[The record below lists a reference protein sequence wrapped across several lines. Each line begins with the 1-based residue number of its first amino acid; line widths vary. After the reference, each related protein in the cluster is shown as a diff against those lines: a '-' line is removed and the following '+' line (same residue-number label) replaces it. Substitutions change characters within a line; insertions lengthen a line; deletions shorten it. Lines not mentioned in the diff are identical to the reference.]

1 MQLGDG
7 RHRFSWTLLNFAR
20 IILVPVVVVVWSP
33 SSTPQSDCAW
43 TMVPWRRTA
52 WLDAAQP
59 NRERRGPGTCVPRAP
74 LGRSALRIERSRDRA
89 CTASTAWI
97 RSCARLARHPMEM
110 ERLWRGH
117 SHALPALSQRTIHTL
132 SLIHQHMR
140 HPNTAETCPRED
152 PVGIVIRDGAPAL

>member
-1 MQLGDG
+1 MDTTEFRPYYTGTS
-7 RHRFSWTLLNFAR
+7 RRR
-20 IILVPVVVVVWSP
+20 RLVPEFNTTIGLCMDHAPWSFH
-33 SSTPQSDCAW
+33 
-43 TMVPWRRTA
+43 WRRTA

-117 SHALPALSQRTIHTL
+117 SHALPALSQRAITIHTL